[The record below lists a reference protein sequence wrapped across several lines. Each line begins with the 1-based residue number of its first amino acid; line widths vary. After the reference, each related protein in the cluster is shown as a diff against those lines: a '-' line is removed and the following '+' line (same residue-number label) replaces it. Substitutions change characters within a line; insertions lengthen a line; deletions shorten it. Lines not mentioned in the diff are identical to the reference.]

1 MIITGIHT
9 KKVGCA
15 SNPDYLDVGDG
26 FVVAVLRH
34 DRNSFDDCCRS
45 NEGVQEWHTPS
56 TSPWLPSFKLRSPG
70 DRAFADA
77 IGGGG
82 VGRGPGPRGRLVGPR
97 CAAPLPRPSPPPR
110 PPPPA
115 APSPLAP

>member
-70 DRAFADA
+70 DRAFVDA

-82 VGRGPGPRGRLVGPR
+82 LAGAWAPRAGVALVR
-97 CAAPLPRPSPPPR
+97 C
-110 PPPPA
+110 
-115 APSPLAP
+115 